1 MIFFK
6 TNEEFRKTMNG
17 FKSGMKVLEKE
28 RNYYKPVLNSLPPTI
43 DWRRFGYV
51 TDIKD
56 QGQCG
61 MNFLI
66 KIVIY
71 FINLTRLLFFIFL
84 FLLTHSCYYIL
95 HILKR

>member
-1 MIFFK
+1 
-6 TNEEFRKTMNG
+6 MNG

-28 RNYYKPVLNSLPPTI
+28 RSYYKPVLNSLPPTI

-61 MNFLI
+61 INFI

-71 FINLTRLLFFIFL
+71 SMKLTHLLFFIFL
-84 FLLTHSCYYIL
+84 FLNFSPIHVIKICTF
-95 HILKR
+95 

>member
-1 MIFFK
+1 
-6 TNEEFRKTMNG
+6 MNG
-17 FKSGMKVLEKE
+17 FKSSMKLPEKE

-61 MNFLI
+61 INFLI

-71 FINLTRLLFFIFL
+71 LMNLAQFLFFIFP
-84 FLLTHSCYYIL
+84 FLNFSPIHVI
-95 HILKR
+95 IF